1 MAVQEREV
9 SLWLTCVTSRLLKHP
24 GQARRL
30 FRKDSNSRRKSH
42 CSQHQKFCS
51 LVSASM
57 DHQASLYGSSG
68 QGAEPEEGVRLDH
81 VILNRALFP
90 QPSSFGPAQTEKLGA
105 TNGGFLQTDPQ
116 VMAFMEADIDMMIP
130 DIDVSNF
137 NPADFD
143 SIYSLP
149 NGSNGIPLKHRLSL
163 ITADT
168 VYKSQL

>member
-1 MAVQEREV
+1 
-9 SLWLTCVTSRLLKHP
+9 
-24 GQARRL
+24 
-30 FRKDSNSRRKSH
+30 
-42 CSQHQKFCS
+42 
-51 LVSASM
+51 M
-57 DHQASLYGSSG
+57 DHQVSRYGSRD
-68 QGAEPEEGVRLDH
+68 QGAKPKEGVRPDH
-81 VILNRALFP
+81 VILNRAPFL
-90 QPSSFGPAQTEKLGA
+90 QPSSFSPAQTEKLGA

-149 NGSNGIPLKHRLSL
+149 NGSNGISLKHRLSL